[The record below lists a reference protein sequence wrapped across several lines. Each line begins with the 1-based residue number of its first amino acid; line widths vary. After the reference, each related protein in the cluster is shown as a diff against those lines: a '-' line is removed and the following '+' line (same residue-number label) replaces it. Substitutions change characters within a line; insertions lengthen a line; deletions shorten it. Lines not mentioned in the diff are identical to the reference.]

1 MLLIPSEVYR
11 RRLNHVRYKK
21 YAKSITFMSTAS
33 VFTSVAFAISAEY
46 VLPNLICA
54 LNELNGQ

>member
-1 MLLIPSEVYR
+1 MLLIPSEVYW

-33 VFTSVAFAISAEY
+33 VFTSVAFASEY

-54 LNELNGQ
+54 LNELNAQ